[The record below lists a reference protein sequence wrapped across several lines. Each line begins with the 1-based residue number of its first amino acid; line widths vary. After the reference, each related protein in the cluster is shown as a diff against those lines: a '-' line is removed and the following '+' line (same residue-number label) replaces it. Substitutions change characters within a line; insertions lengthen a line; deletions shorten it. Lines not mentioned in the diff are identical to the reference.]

1 MTSKKQFWLSFFI
14 ILALAMI
21 TRLIFLDLRPLHHD
35 EGNNYFF
42 TQQIFETGKYI
53 YNPLNY
59 HGPLY
64 FFAIFISFLALGI
77 SEFSLRLPAAIFGI
91 LAILTPF
98 VFIKGNNKKWIFP
111 SLFLIASPSF
121 MYYSRYSIHE
131 SALVLFSIF
140 LVIITTRFLE
150 EKKLV
155 YLPYIGLATALI
167 FATKETGILSIA
179 IVFFICILNFKNL
192 RRMEWKKN
200 YIMIL
205 GAVYAFLILYI
216 AFFTWFFMDIHG
228 IVRSFEAYVP
238 WMQRSVS
245 ETGHIKPFY
254 YYIKLITLYEAPL
267 LVISL
272 CGLAMYFFT
281 KTKNAYI
288 KNFSIYT
295 ILLLLLYNFIPY
307 KMPWIV
313 INITA
318 PLCIIA
324 GLIIENISNKKI
336 RASLGAL
343 SIITLLGFSVYLN
356 FMRPWQEDNL
366 YAYVHTYASA
376 ISMVKEINSIYTN
389 DSKILIASKEYW
401 PLPFYFHKKAVQYQ
415 NDVTSLRIQD
425 YPDFNIFIIQDDIFT
440 KSEFP
445 EGYFSKK
452 YELRSGATLYLV
464 AKKTFENVEKN

>member
-1 MTSKKQFWLSFFI
+1 MTSKKQFWITFFI
-14 ILALAMI
+14 LLALAAI

-64 FFAIFISFLALGI
+64 FFAIFLSFLALGI

-91 LAILTPF
+91 LAILAPF
-98 VFIKGNNKKWIFP
+98 VFMKGDNKKWIFP

-140 LVIITTRFLE
+140 LLIITTRFLE
-150 EKKLV
+150 EKKLA

-167 FATKETGILSIA
+167 LTTKETGIISIA
-179 IVFFICILNFKNL
+179 IIFLICIFNFKKL
-192 RRMEWKKN
+192 RQMEWKKN
-200 YIMIL
+200 YIMVL
-205 GAVYAFLILYI
+205 GALYAFLILYI
-216 AFFTWFFMDIHG
+216 AFFTWFFLDIQG
-228 IVRSFEAYVP
+228 IVRSFEAYLP

-254 YYIKLITLYEAPL
+254 YYLKLIAMYEAPL
-267 LVISL
+267 LIISL
-272 CGLAMYFFT
+272 CGFAMYFVA

-288 KNFSIYT
+288 KNFSLYT
-295 ILLLLLYNFIPY
+295 IALFLVYSFIPY

-318 PLCIIA
+318 PMCIIA
-324 GLIIENISNKKI
+324 GLTLESITDKKI
-336 RASLGAL
+336 RMPLGAL
-343 SIITLLGFSVYLN
+343 SIIILLGFSVYLN

-366 YAYVHTYASA
+366 YAYVHTYKSA
-376 ISMVKEINSIYTN
+376 ISMVEEIDSIYTS

-415 NDVTSLRIQD
+415 NDVTSIRIQD
-425 YPDFNIFIIQDDIFT
+425 YPDFNIFVIQDNIFAE
-440 KSEFP
+440 SEIP
-445 EGYFSKK
+445 EEYFSKK
-452 YELRSGATLYLV
+452 YELRSGATLCLV
-464 AKKTFENVEKN
+464 AKKTSESIQKK